1 MESTDSRIQL
11 FSNSLITM
19 NPAEQKK
26 IAIQIAKSLH
36 KAGFTAYFA
45 GGCVRDL
52 IMKEKPKDYD
62 IATTA
67 TPDDIEKLFSKCVPV
82 GKQFGVMIVV
92 MQKQHFEVATFRRE
106 GAYRDGR
113 HPDHVAFTTPQEDA
127 KRRDFTVNGLF
138 YDPLKKSIIDYVEG
152 KKDIRQ
158 KLICTIGDPE
168 ARFQEDRLR
177 LLRAIRFAAN
187 LGFKIEPKTWQ
198 AIKRLRK
205 EIYSVSQERIRDELV
220 KMFTRPNA
228 GRGLELLSESGLL
241 KEILPEVEAMKG
253 VQQPPEFHP
262 EGDVF
267 VHTKMLMDQLK
278 NPSVTL
284 AFGALLHDVGKPPT
298 FSDEGERIHF
308 YNHPNIGAQMA
319 REMLTRLRFSNRE
332 IEDVVSCV
340 NNHMKFASVK
350 EMRIGKLKQFV
361 VRENFPT
368 ELEMHKIDCL
378 ASHGKLELHRFLKRK
393 VKEFKR
399 EDLKPKRLIN
409 GNDLIAAGIEPGPIM
424 KEILE
429 EVYVLQLEGKMT
441 SKDQAIRWVKKNY
454 QKVL

>member
-1 MESTDSRIQL
+1 
-11 FSNSLITM
+11 M